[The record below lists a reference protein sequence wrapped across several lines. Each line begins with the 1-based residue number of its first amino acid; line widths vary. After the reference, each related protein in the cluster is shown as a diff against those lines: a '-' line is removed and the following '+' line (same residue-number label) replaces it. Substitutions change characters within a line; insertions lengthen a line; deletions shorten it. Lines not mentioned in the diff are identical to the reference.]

1 MTTRSFV
8 RKTAFVAATLLPAF
22 AALAGQPGK
31 GSGKEDEISFDLV
44 PNPSFINCLS
54 AVEGVA
60 PRAHATVFR
69 GKQNDTLV
77 LDLYGFKP
85 GLQFDMFTIQHS
97 PFFDDGVKDPS
108 FTGSFGMAWY
118 QSDIEIN
125 KRGSSRTQ
133 IRTILLDQIFG
144 FDADVGLAPVN
155 TFHVGFWFNNIDDAQ
170 GCSTAQLKATPF
182 NGEHNAG
189 PFAMISP
196 TNPQTNLGPLCTS
209 PTDDKP
215 AKCDP

>member
-1 MTTRSFV
+1 MNTRSFV
-8 RKTAFVAATLLPAF
+8 CKAGFVAASVFAAF
-22 AALAGQPGK
+22 AAVAGQPGK
-31 GSGKEDEISFDLV
+31 GKEDDISFDLV
-44 PNPSFINCLS
+44 PNPSFVDCLRANYS
-54 AVEGVA
+54 EE
-60 PRAHATVFR
+60 PHAHATVIR
-69 GKQNDTLV
+69 GKVNDTLL

-85 GLQFDMFTIQHS
+85 GLQFDLFTIQHS
-97 PFFDDGVKDPS
+97 PFFDDGAKDPA

-125 KRGSSRTQ
+125 KHGASRTQ

-155 TFHVGFWFNNIDDAQ
+155 TFHVGFWFNNLNDAQ
-170 GCSTAQLKATPF
+170 GCSTTQLKATPF

-189 PFAMISP
+189 PFAMIS
-196 TNPQTNLGPLCTS
+196 TTSRATTLGPLCTS
-209 PTDDKP
+209 PTGTTP